1 MLNERWCKRLHKAK
15 YCMFGE
21 AINGVG
27 LNREEPR
34 HRCSN
39 HNVATAIFCH
49 GIGKVGDAEHD
60 SVDIDGTHST
70 KICKVEFKHRFS
82 WCCSKNIST
91 TCHTSIQKHHIER
104 FVLRSK
110 FFPLFFARDIVV
122 LVSGTEFLC
131 ECSAESIVDIGNE
144 DVVAH
149 VGPVAC
155 NAGTNS
161 ASAPC
166 NENAM
171 LCHGFLSSF
180 V

>member
-1 MLNERWCKRLHKAK
+1 
-15 YCMFGE
+15 MFGE

-27 LNREEPR
+27 LNREEPC

-49 GIGKVGDAEHD
+49 GVGKVSNTEHD
-60 SVDIDGTHST
+60 AINIDGTHAT
-70 KICKVEFKHRFS
+70 EICKVELKHRFGWRS
-82 WCCSKNIST
+82 SKNIST
-91 TCHTSIQKHHIER
+91 TCDTSIQKHHIKG

-110 FFPLFFARDIVV
+110 LLPFSLARDIVV

-144 DVVAH
+144 NVVAH